1 MRVDVVNLAPRAS
14 RLLQR
19 ATCGAHGAVPARG
32 WEGDVLRVR
41 RCTVANDLGERRGA
55 ARKGEIES
63 FKKKN
68 AGTFGHH
75 EAVARA
81 VERSRC
87 CGRIATRRAT
97 PTSRKRTHIV
107 ESGDHH
113 RVQRRLGAASECS
126 LRITATDRLVR
137 FANGVTCGGAGADRT
152 KRWTLRIDVDRNL
165 ARRHVADR
173 SRNQEW

>member
-41 RCTVANDLGERRGA
+41 RCAVANDLGERRGA
-55 ARKGEIES
+55 ACEGEVES
-63 FKKKN
+63 LKKKD
-68 AGTFGHH
+68 ASPFGHH

-87 CGRIATRRAT
+87 GGRIAARGAT
-97 PTSRKRTHIV
+97 PTS
-107 ESGDHH
+107 
-113 RVQRRLGAASECS
+113 
-126 LRITATDRLVR
+126 
-137 FANGVTCGGAGADRT
+137 
-152 KRWTLRIDVDRNL
+152 
-165 ARRHVADR
+165 
-173 SRNQEW
+173 